1 MSTDAGL
8 LSLLSLQ
15 EHDLALDRLQHR
27 HNTLPERESLARAA
41 TAVDALVAEIAV
53 LTVQRDELAREEQ
66 RLDDEARSLAARAT
80 AVDKKMY
87 SGEISSPKEL
97 QAMQADIDQLKRH
110 QQSLEN
116 TELELMEQREPLD
129 ARLADLETRRAR
141 LETEVGDVRRV
152 LSASEREIAGEAAV
166 EQAARDGIAVALDRA
181 LLADYE
187 RCRARARGAGAARL
201 VGNTCQGCHLTIPT
215 TEVAAIKR
223 APEGTIA
230 HCDNCGC
237 ILVP

>member
-1 MSTDAGL
+1 MSTEAEL
-8 LSLLSLQ
+8 NSLLTLQ
-15 EHDLALDRLQHR
+15 EHDGALDRLRQR
-27 HNTLPERESLARAA
+27 HESLPERDTLARAA
-41 TAVDALVAEIAV
+41 LAVGALTTEMGALTERRDAL
-53 LTVQRDELAREEQ
+53 QREEQ

-97 QAMQADIDQLKRH
+97 QAMQADIDQLRRH

-129 ARLADLETRRAR
+129 AQLEDLGARRTALVAEADEAR
-141 LETEVGDVRRV
+141 TALGT
-152 LSASEREIAGEAAV
+152 SERGIETEAAV
-166 EQAARDGIAVALDRA
+166 ERQARDRVATGIGAA
-181 LLADYE
+181 LLAEYE

-201 VGNTCQGCHLTIPT
+201 VGNTCQGCHLTIPA
-215 TEVAAIKR
+215 TEVAAIKK
-223 APEGTIA
+223 APAGTIA